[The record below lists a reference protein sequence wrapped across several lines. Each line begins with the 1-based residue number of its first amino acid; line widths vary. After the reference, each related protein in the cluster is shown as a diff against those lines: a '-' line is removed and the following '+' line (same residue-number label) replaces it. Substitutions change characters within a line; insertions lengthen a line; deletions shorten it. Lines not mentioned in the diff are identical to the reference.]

1 MAMTFHSLERLGAP
15 FAHVSELGFRIPEG
29 GEVTVHNPERK
40 LLFFLQ
46 ASCVQSID
54 NQGEF
59 AVRTGDILVVPRRCV
74 QRYTRDAGKG
84 SSPAVH
90 ALKIVFDVP
99 PLTNLGRGASGG
111 GDPEVNLTAFVR
123 HHFRQIRHLPQA
135 QTPPMQEIIRAIRRE
150 AEQHGA
156 GIRHRVRAL
165 CTNLVVHVARLLH
178 EAPRASHLAGAT
190 EGPLV
195 VQTKEFLHRNF
206 ARNLT
211 LGEIAWQVRKS
222 EEYLARVFRKVTGQ
236 TVFDYLRTVRLE
248 QAKTLLINSDKSL
261 TEVAVLTGFS
271 TLALFSRNFTQYVG
285 ESASHY
291 RQQRAAQVT
300 WTPHR

>member
-1 MAMTFHSLERLGAP
+1 MTFHSLERLGAP
-15 FAHVSELGFRIPEG
+15 FAHVSELGFRIPDS
-29 GEVTVHNPERK
+29 GEVTVRNPERK

-46 ASCVQSID
+46 ANCTQTIEG
-54 NQGEF
+54 QGVF
-59 AVRTGDILVVPRRCV
+59 PVRTGDIMVVPCRCV
-74 QRYTRDAGKG
+74 QHYTREAAKG
-84 SSPAVH
+84 SLAAVH
-90 ALKIVFDVP
+90 ALKIVFDLP
-99 PLTNLGRGASGG
+99 PLAAPRATVVRGR
-111 GDPEVNLTAFVR
+111 GDPEANLTAFVC
-123 HHFRQIRHLPQA
+123 HHFRDVRHLPLA
-135 QTPPMQEIIRAIRRE
+135 QTPPMQEIMRAIRRE
-150 AEQHGA
+150 AEQHGP

-178 EAPRASHLAGAT
+178 ESPRATQRAGAT

-195 VQTKEFLHRNF
+195 VQAKEFLQRNF

-261 TEVAVLTGFS
+261 TEVATLTGFS

-285 ESASHY
+285 ESASRY
-291 RQQRAAQVT
+291 RQRRADQVT
-300 WTPHR
+300 WRE